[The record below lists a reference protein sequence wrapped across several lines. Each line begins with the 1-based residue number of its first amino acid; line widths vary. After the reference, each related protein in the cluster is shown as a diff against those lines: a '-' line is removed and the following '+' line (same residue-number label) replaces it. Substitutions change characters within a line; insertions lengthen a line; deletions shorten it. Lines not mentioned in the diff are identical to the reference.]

1 VNAATAGDDPRPV
14 APVRPSAD
22 DCCQGGCARCV
33 YDLYEDA
40 LDRYRVELAAWSLRH
55 AVAQDPPG

>member
-1 VNAATAGDDPRPV
+1 MTGVPADDDPPPL
-14 APVRPSAD
+14 APTRPSAD

-40 LDRYRVELAAWSLRH
+40 LERYRADLAAWH
-55 AVAQDPPG
+55 ARRAAPAG

>member
-1 VNAATAGDDPRPV
+1 VSARPPADDPPPAAPARPN
-14 APVRPSAD
+14 AD

-40 LDRYRVELAAWSLRH
+40 MERYRAEVVAWHARRLA
-55 AVAQDPPG
+55 PPG

>member
-1 VNAATAGDDPRPV
+1 MTAAHDDPMPQPPPRP
-14 APVRPSAD
+14 AAD

-40 LDRYRVELAAWSLRH
+40 LERYRADLAAWH
-55 AVAQDPPG
+55 ARRAQAAPAA

>member
-1 VNAATAGDDPRPV
+1 MTGAPADDDPPPW
-14 APVRPSAD
+14 APTRPSAD

-40 LDRYRVELAAWSLRH
+40 LERYRADLAAWQARQ
-55 AVAQDPPG
+55 AAPAG

>member
-1 VNAATAGDDPRPV
+1 MSGPDDADPPP
-14 APVRPSAD
+14 APPVRPSAD

-40 LDRYRVELAAWSLRH
+40 MDRYRADLAAWNARRT
-55 AVAQDPPG
+55 PGS

>member
-1 VNAATAGDDPRPV
+1 MTVPTPDPDPAPPPPQRPT
-14 APVRPSAD
+14 AD

-40 LDRYRVELAAWSLRH
+40 MDRYRADLAAWH
-55 AVAQDPPG
+55 ARRAGTPPPS

>member
-1 VNAATAGDDPRPV
+1 MSTQRPV
-14 APVRPSAD
+14 EDAPPLLPQRPSAD

-40 LDRYRVELAAWSLRH
+40 MDRYRADFAAWH
-55 AVAQDPPG
+55 ARRAAPQP

>member
-1 VNAATAGDDPRPV
+1 MTGVPADDDAAPLPPT
-14 APVRPSAD
+14 RPSAD

-40 LDRYRVELAAWSLRH
+40 LERYRADLAAWH
-55 AVAQDPPG
+55 ARRAAPAS

>member
-1 VNAATAGDDPRPV
+1 MSGAEAPPRPP
-14 APVRPSAD
+14 ARPTAD

-40 LDRYRVELAAWSLRH
+40 LERYRADLAAWDARH
-55 AVAQDPPG
+55 APGAPRD

>member
-1 VNAATAGDDPRPV
+1 MSLTEVDPPPQ
-14 APVRPSAD
+14 APLAPTAD

-40 LDRYRVELAAWSLRH
+40 LDRYRADLAAWQARR
-55 AVAQDPPG
+55 APATPA

>member
-1 VNAATAGDDPRPV
+1 MSAAPADRDDPPPRP
-14 APVRPSAD
+14 PSRPDAD

-40 LDRYRVELAAWSLRH
+40 MDRYRAELAAWQARRGTMLPR
-55 AVAQDPPG
+55 

>member
-1 VNAATAGDDPRPV
+1 MSARPPDADPPPAAPLPPT
-14 APVRPSAD
+14 AD

-40 LDRYRVELAAWSLRH
+40 MDRYRAELAAWQAWR
-55 AVAQDPPG
+55 APRPPG